1 VPIVSVLAGSI
12 GWLPTLRWTVV
23 AMVGL
28 AALALATMPAI
39 PRPRQP
45 EDDGEAQPMAS
56 AVLRR
61 PRLYTAILLELTATP
76 LGAYAFVSAA
86 GYARELQLAAVVATA
101 AITAVAVGNALGR
114 VGGGA
119 ASDRAGVDGV
129 MLATLVVDLVAA
141 VLLFLHPGVAGL
153 VLACLLAGI
162 GFGAPAG
169 VIGRLAE
176 DAAPDAPNSAFGLI
190 FTGFAAGAGSGSLLG
205 AAVGGSAAWLTVGAA
220 ALAGLAVVFL
230 RLRLGHRG
238 ARTQLS

>member
-1 VPIVSVLAGSI
+1 MALA
-12 GWLPTLRWTVV
+12 TL
-23 AMVGL
+23 GL
-28 AALALATMPAI
+28 AALTLTAMPAI

-45 EDDGEAQPMAS
+45 EEDGKARPAPL

-76 LGAYAFVSAA
+76 LGAYAFVGAA
-86 GYARELQLAAVVATA
+86 GYARRLELAAVVATA

-119 ASDRAGVDGV
+119 ASDRAGVDRV
-129 MLATLVVDLVAA
+129 MLGVLLLDLVAA
-141 VLLFLHPGVAGL
+141 LLLFLHPGGGGV

-190 FTGFAAGAGSGSLLG
+190 FAGFAAGASSGSLLG
-205 AAVGGSAAWLTVGAA
+205 AAVGGAAAWPAVGAA
-220 ALAGLAVVFL
+220 ALAGLAVVL
-230 RLRLGHRG
+230 IRLRLGHRL